1 MEQLLQMQTCLTL
14 MDVWSA
20 LDIKDRCHF
29 KRSCSLLHWTSPV
42 VSIGSIPISIVF
54 SLFDDKCEIWYMFDD
69 PPEDIQM
76 ALCLRALNCYYRDW
90 ADYHFN
96 QGTYYDHMNEVV
108 HHPYTHEDSKGAKG
122 TGKGTSKCPHI
133 AHVLW
138 RNWYLKGRFGSGE

>member
-1 MEQLLQMQTCLTL
+1 MEQRLQIQTCLTL

-54 SLFDDKCEIWYMFDD
+54 SLLDDKCKIWYMFDCRD
-69 PPEDIQM
+69 ARDEDM
-76 ALCLRALNCYYRDW
+76 PLCLRALNCYYRDW

-96 QGTYYDHMNEVV
+96 QGLYAEHLNEVV
-108 HHPYTHEDSKGAKG
+108 HKGYRISYAEWGKG
-122 TGKGTSKCPHI
+122 TGKCS
-133 AHVLW
+133 VSERVVQ